1 MIDNIVDETV
11 DSLSDL
17 GIDAEDIGL
26 DQDDLGQIFALELG
40 EPKVLSE
47 DKFENVVRAIARSR
61 SDLDDISA
69 SIAEIDDYVDGFE
82 NAPERLSGLLSNIKG
97 IYGELEVRDQLNEGS
112 DGIFYCYCLAL
123 DTSNPDVDIYGY
135 DAEGNVVRK
144 IQVKMTEDPE
154 YIRTTLQDLPEG
166 VQLISG
172 VEMAAEFP
180 GQVFDV
186 GLSAYEVDEDA
197 RAAIEIL
204 SAQEPEFDDLPASV
218 PFAEYIRSKGIAFV

>member
-1 MIDNIVDETV
+1 MIDDIMDETV

-40 EPKVLSE
+40 VPEVFSE
-47 DKFENVVRAIARSR
+47 DEFENVVRAIARSR

-82 NAPERLSGLLSNIKG
+82 NVPERLSGLLSNIKG
-97 IYGELEVRDQLNEGS
+97 IYGELEVRDQLNES
-112 DGIFYCYCLAL
+112 NDGIFYCLAL

-135 DAEGNVVRK
+135 DAEGNVVQQ

-172 VEMAAEFP
+172 VEMAVEFP
-180 GQVFDV
+180 GQVLDV
-186 GLSAYEVDEDA
+186 GLSAYEIGEDA

-204 SAQEPEFDDLPASV
+204 STQEPEFDDLPASV
-218 PFAEYIRSKGIAFV
+218 PFAEYIRAKGIAFV

>member
-1 MIDNIVDETV
+1 MIDDIMDETV

-26 DQDDLGQIFALELG
+26 DQDDLGQVFVLELG
-40 EPKVLSE
+40 VPEVFSE
-47 DKFENVVRAIARSR
+47 DEFENVVRAIARSR

-97 IYGELEVRDQLNEGS
+97 IYGELEVRDQLNES
-112 DGIFYCYCLAL
+112 NDGIFYCLAL

-135 DAEGNVVRK
+135 DAEGNVVQQ

-180 GQVFDV
+180 GQVLDV
-186 GLSAYEVDEDA
+186 GLSAYEIGEDA

-204 SAQEPEFDDLPASV
+204 STQEPEFDDLPASV
-218 PFAEYIRSKGIAFV
+218 PFAEYIRAKGIAFV

>member
-1 MIDNIVDETV
+1 MMDDIMDETV

-40 EPKVLSE
+40 EPEVLSE
-47 DKFENVVRAIARSR
+47 DEFENVVRAIARSR

-82 NAPERLSGLLSNIKG
+82 NAPERLSGLLLNIKG
-97 IYGELEVRDQLNEGS
+97 IYGELEVRDQLNES
-112 DGIFYCYCLAL
+112 NDGILYCLAL
-123 DTSNPDVDIYGY
+123 DTSNPAVDIYGY
-135 DAEGNVVRK
+135 DAEGNVVQQ

-154 YIRTTLQDLPEG
+154 DIRTTLQDLPEG

-180 GQVFDV
+180 GQVLDV
-186 GLSAYEVDEDA
+186 GLSAYGIGEDA

-204 SAQEPEFDDLPASV
+204 STQEPEFDNLPTSI
-218 PFAEYIRSKGIAFV
+218 PFAEYIRAKGIAFV

>member
-1 MIDNIVDETV
+1 MIDDIMDETV

-17 GIDAEDIGL
+17 GVDAGDIGL
-26 DQDDLGQIFALELG
+26 GKSDLEQIFSLELG
-40 EPKVLSE
+40 VPEVFPE
-47 DKFENVVRAIARSR
+47 DEFENVVRAIARSR

-82 NAPERLSGLLSNIKG
+82 NAPERLSELLSNIKG
-97 IYGELEVRDQLNEGS
+97 IYGELEVRDRLNES
-112 DGIFYCYCLAL
+112 NAEVFYCLAL

-135 DAEGNVVRK
+135 DAEGNVVQQ

-154 YIRTTLQDLPEG
+154 YMRTTLQDLPEG
-166 VQLISG
+166 VKLISG
-172 VEMAAEFP
+172 VEMAVEFP
-180 GQVFDV
+180 GQVLDV
-186 GLSAYEVDEDA
+186 GLSAYEIGEDA

-204 SAQEPEFDDLPASV
+204 STHEPEFDDLPASL

>member
-1 MIDNIVDETV
+1 MIDDIMDETV

-40 EPKVLSE
+40 VPEVFSE
-47 DKFENVVRAIARSR
+47 DEFENVVRAIARSR

-97 IYGELEVRDQLNEGS
+97 IYGELEVRDQLNES
-112 DGIFYCYCLAL
+112 NDGIFYCLAL

-135 DAEGNVVRK
+135 DAEGNVVQQ
-144 IQVKMTEDPE
+144 IQVKMTEYPE

-166 VQLISG
+166 VQLIAG
-172 VEMAAEFP
+172 VEMAVEFP
-180 GQVFDV
+180 GQVLDV
-186 GLSAYEVDEDA
+186 GLSAYEIGEDA

-204 SAQEPEFDDLPASV
+204 STQEPEFDDLPASV
-218 PFAEYIRSKGIAFV
+218 PFAEYIRAKGIAFV

>member
-1 MIDNIVDETV
+1 MIDDIMDETV

-40 EPKVLSE
+40 VPEVFSE
-47 DKFENVVRAIARSR
+47 DEFENVVRAIARSR

-97 IYGELEVRDQLNEGS
+97 VYGELEVRDQLNES
-112 DGIFYCYCLAL
+112 NDGIFYCLAL

-135 DAEGNVVRK
+135 DAEGNVVQQ

-172 VEMAAEFP
+172 VEMAVEFP
-180 GQVFDV
+180 GQVLDV
-186 GLSAYEVDEDA
+186 GLSAYEIGEDA

-204 SAQEPEFDDLPASV
+204 STQEPEFDDLPASV
-218 PFAEYIRSKGIAFV
+218 PFAEYIRAKGIAFV

>member
-1 MIDNIVDETV
+1 MIDDIMDETV

-26 DQDDLGQIFALELG
+26 DQEDLGQIFALELG
-40 EPKVLSE
+40 VPEVFSE
-47 DKFENVVRAIARSR
+47 DEFENVVRAIARSR

-97 IYGELEVRDQLNEGS
+97 IYGELEVRDQLNES
-112 DGIFYCYCLAL
+112 NDGIFYCLAL

-135 DAEGNVVRK
+135 DAEGNVVQQ

-172 VEMAAEFP
+172 VEMAVEFP
-180 GQVFDV
+180 GQVLDV
-186 GLSAYEVDEDA
+186 GLSAYEIGEDA

-204 SAQEPEFDDLPASV
+204 STQEPEFDDLPASV
-218 PFAEYIRSKGIAFV
+218 PFAEYIRAKGIAFV

>member
-1 MIDNIVDETV
+1 MIDDIMDETV

-40 EPKVLSE
+40 VPEVFSE
-47 DKFENVVRAIARSR
+47 DEFENVVRAIARSR
-61 SDLDDISA
+61 SDLDGISA

-97 IYGELEVRDQLNEGS
+97 IYGELEVRDQLNES
-112 DGIFYCYCLAL
+112 NDGIFYCLAL

-135 DAEGNVVRK
+135 DAEGNVVQQ

-172 VEMAAEFP
+172 VEMAVEFP
-180 GQVFDV
+180 GQVLDV
-186 GLSAYEVDEDA
+186 GLSAYEIGEDA

-204 SAQEPEFDDLPASV
+204 STQEPEFDDLPASV
-218 PFAEYIRSKGIAFV
+218 PFAEYIRAKGIAFV

>member
-1 MIDNIVDETV
+1 MIDDIMDETV

-26 DQDDLGQIFALELG
+26 DQDDLGQIFTLELG
-40 EPKVLSE
+40 VPEVFSE
-47 DKFENVVRAIARSR
+47 DEFENVVRAIARSR

-97 IYGELEVRDQLNEGS
+97 IYGELEVRDQLNES
-112 DGIFYCYCLAL
+112 NDGIFYCLAL

-135 DAEGNVVRK
+135 DAEGNVVQQ

-172 VEMAAEFP
+172 VEMAVEFP
-180 GQVFDV
+180 GQVLDV
-186 GLSAYEVDEDA
+186 GLSAYEIGEDA

-204 SAQEPEFDDLPASV
+204 STQEPEFDDLPASV
-218 PFAEYIRSKGIAFV
+218 PFAEYIRAKGIAFV

>member
-1 MIDNIVDETV
+1 MIDDIMDETV

-26 DQDDLGQIFALELG
+26 GKSDLEQIFSLELG
-40 EPKVLSE
+40 VPEVFPE
-47 DKFENVVRAIARSR
+47 DEFENVVRAIARSR

-82 NAPERLSGLLSNIKG
+82 NAPERLSRLLSNIKG

-112 DGIFYCYCLAL
+112 DGIFYCLAL

-197 RAAIEIL
+197 RTAIEIL

-218 PFAEYIRSKGIAFV
+218 PFAEYIRSKGIAFA

>member
-1 MIDNIVDETV
+1 MIDDIMDETV

-40 EPKVLSE
+40 VPEVFSE
-47 DKFENVVRAIARSR
+47 DEFENVVRAIARSR

-97 IYGELEVRDQLNEGS
+97 IYGELEVRDHLNEGN
-112 DGIFYCYCLAL
+112 DGIFYCLAL

-135 DAEGNVVRK
+135 DAEGNVVQQ

-172 VEMAAEFP
+172 VEMAVEFP
-180 GQVFDV
+180 GQVLDV
-186 GLSAYEVDEDA
+186 GLSAYEIGEDA

-204 SAQEPEFDDLPASV
+204 STQEPEFDDLPASV
-218 PFAEYIRSKGIAFV
+218 PFAEYIRAKGIAFV

>member
-1 MIDNIVDETV
+1 MIDDIMDETV

-40 EPKVLSE
+40 VPEVFPE
-47 DKFENVVRAIARSR
+47 DEFENVVRAIARSR

-97 IYGELEVRDQLNEGS
+97 IYGELEVRDQLNES
-112 DGIFYCYCLAL
+112 NDGIFYCLAL

-135 DAEGNVVRK
+135 DAEGNVVQQ

-172 VEMAAEFP
+172 VEMAVEFP
-180 GQVFDV
+180 GQVLDV
-186 GLSAYEVDEDA
+186 GLSAYEIGEDA

-204 SAQEPEFDDLPASV
+204 STQEPEFDDLPASV
-218 PFAEYIRSKGIAFV
+218 PFAEYIRAKGIAFV

>member
-1 MIDNIVDETV
+1 MIDDIMDETV

-40 EPKVLSE
+40 VPEVFSE
-47 DKFENVVRAIARSR
+47 DEFENVVRAIARSR

-97 IYGELEVRDQLNEGS
+97 IYGELEVRDQLNES
-112 DGIFYCYCLAL
+112 NYGIFYCLAL

-135 DAEGNVVRK
+135 DAEGNVVQQ

-172 VEMAAEFP
+172 VEMAVEFP
-180 GQVFDV
+180 GQVLDV
-186 GLSAYEVDEDA
+186 GLSAYEIGEDA

-204 SAQEPEFDDLPASV
+204 STQEPEFDDLPASV
-218 PFAEYIRSKGIAFV
+218 PFAEYIRAKGIAFV

>member
-1 MIDNIVDETV
+1 MIDDIMDETV

-26 DQDDLGQIFALELG
+26 DQDDLGQIFTLELG
-40 EPKVLSE
+40 VPEVFSE
-47 DKFENVVRAIARSR
+47 DEFENVVRAIARSR

-97 IYGELEVRDQLNEGS
+97 IYGELEVRDHLNES
-112 DGIFYCYCLAL
+112 NDGIFYCLAL

-135 DAEGNVVRK
+135 DAEGNVVQQ

-172 VEMAAEFP
+172 VEMAVEFP
-180 GQVFDV
+180 GQVLDV
-186 GLSAYEVDEDA
+186 GLSAYEIGEDA

-204 SAQEPEFDDLPASV
+204 STQEPEFDDLPASV
-218 PFAEYIRSKGIAFV
+218 PFAEYIRAKGIAFV